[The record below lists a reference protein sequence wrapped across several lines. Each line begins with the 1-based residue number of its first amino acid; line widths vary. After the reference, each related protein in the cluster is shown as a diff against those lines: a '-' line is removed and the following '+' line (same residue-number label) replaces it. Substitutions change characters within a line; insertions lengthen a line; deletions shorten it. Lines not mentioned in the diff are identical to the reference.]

1 MGPSFALCDT
11 IRYSDQAQFTPL
23 RCAAMNG
30 KEQMIDCLLRESHSS
45 VDDDSSLLHLASYH
59 GQDSCV
65 KWLIKE
71 GADINAST
79 DLFQDQIDER
89 KSCLDFAIERKHW

>member
-1 MGPSFALCDT
+1 
-11 IRYSDQAQFTPL
+11 
-23 RCAAMNG
+23 MNG
-30 KEQMIDCLLRESHSS
+30 KEQMVDYLLSESPSS
-45 VDDDSSLLHLASYH
+45 VNDDPSLLHLASYYGH
-59 GQDSCV
+59 DSCV
-65 KWLIKE
+65 KLLIKK